1 MVGGLDNRKRGKHNL
16 PHASNPAQP
25 SHIPHAPAMLTLRIS
40 PTTLSVACL
49 EQGKPFAFSPIP
61 LQSHRSLIA
70 NLQEAVSTNP
80 VLSERNLSAPTQVLV
95 VGNVTP
101 IPLADFQEEDCDAF
115 YNYCFKPTVPHRV
128 FYDVVPSANLM
139 LVFGL
144 PEATCKAIE
153 EALGEVHY
161 VAAMTPVLKQFVQ
174 KSTQEPGVQ
183 LYIYMHEK
191 IVDIVLLDNGRLLIT
206 NSYEVHSA
214 ADAAYYAF
222 NIINHHG
229 LKAQDTPIHIA
240 GTPELRNPLI
250 AELGKFASHTL
261 PILPSI
267 DFRHHEIASTEG
279 MTYDLMAFLLGRKK

>member
-1 MVGGLDNRKRGKHNL
+1 
-16 PHASNPAQP
+16 
-25 SHIPHAPAMLTLRIS
+25 MLTLRIS
-40 PTTLSVACL
+40 PTTLSAACL
-49 EQGKPFAFSPIP
+49 EQGKPFTFTPIP

-70 NLQEAVSTNP
+70 NLQDAAATIP
-80 VLSERNLSAPTQVLV
+80 VLKERNPSEAIQILV

-144 PEATCKAIE
+144 PESTCKAIE

-161 VAAMTPVLKQFVQ
+161 VAALTPVLKQFIH
-174 KSTQEPGVQ
+174 KSALTLGAQ
-183 LYIYMHEK
+183 LYIFAHEK
-191 IVDIVLLDNGRLLIT
+191 SVDMTLLDGARMLIL
-206 NSYEVHSA
+206 NSYEVASA
-214 ADAAYYAF
+214 SDAAYYAF

-229 LKAQDTPIHIA
+229 LKPQDTPIHIA
-240 GTPELRNPLI
+240 GIPELRNPLI
-250 AELGKFASHTL
+250 AEFGKFAPQAV

-267 DFRHHEIASTEG
+267 DFNHHEIASTDG
-279 MTYDLMAFLLGRKK
+279 MTYDLLAFLLGKKK

>member
-1 MVGGLDNRKRGKHNL
+1 
-16 PHASNPAQP
+16 
-25 SHIPHAPAMLTLRIS
+25 MLTLRIS
-40 PTTLSVACL
+40 PTTLSAACL
-49 EQGKPFAFSPIP
+49 TQGKPFAFAPIP

-70 NLQEAVSTNP
+70 NLQEAVSTLP
-80 VLSERNLSAPTQVLV
+80 LLRECTPGEPTQVLV

-115 YNYCFKPTVPHRV
+115 YNYCFKPAVPHRV

-161 VAAMTPVLKQFVQ
+161 VAAMTPVLKQFAQ
-174 KSTQEPGVQ
+174 KSTQAQGPQ
-183 LYIYMHEK
+183 LYIYTHEK
-191 IVDIVLLDNGRLLIT
+191 VVDIALIENGRLMIT
-206 NSYEVHSA
+206 NSYEVSTA

-222 NIINHHG
+222 NIINHHH
-229 LKAQDTPIHIA
+229 LKPQDTPIHIA
-240 GTPELRNPLI
+240 GTPDLRNPLI
-250 AELGKFASHTL
+250 AELGKFAPHAM

-267 DFRHHEIASTEG
+267 DFKHHEIASTEG